1 MKSAILGSAVTGFA
15 LVLAIGGVAS
25 AQTLGDV
32 AKKEEARRKTVKTP
46 SKVYTN
52 DNLKPDTSSPA
63 PPAAAA
69 GSSATAPPEVSQPPA
84 DAGAA
89 PAEAKGET
97 YWKKRISDAREALDR
112 ARTFADALQVQ
123 INSLTNDFTARDD
136 PAQRA
141 VIGQNR
147 DKALAQ
153 LDRLRQEITADT
165 KMVATIQEEAR
176 KAGVPAAWVR

>member
-1 MKSAILGSAVTGFA
+1 VIKSPFLTGLA
-15 LVLAIGGVAS
+15 LIFAIGASAS

-32 AKKEEARRKTVKTP
+32 AKKEEARRKAVKTP
-46 SKVYTN
+46 GKVYTN
-52 DNLKPDTSSPA
+52 DSLRPDSSSP

-69 GSSATAPPEVSQPPA
+69 GAQAPGAPDASQPAPA
-84 DAGAA
+84 PDAGAA
-89 PAEAKGET
+89 AADAKGEG
-97 YWKKRISDAREALDR
+97 YWKKRMTDARDALDR
-112 ARTFADALQVQ
+112 AKTFADALQVQ
-123 INSLTNDFTARDD
+123 INSLTNDFTSRDD

-153 LDRLRQEITADT
+153 LDRLQQEITADT
-165 KMVATIQEEAR
+165 KTIAAVQEEAR

>member
-1 MKSAILGSAVTGFA
+1 VIKSTFLPGLA
-15 LVLAIGGVAS
+15 LILAIGASAS

-32 AKKEEARRKTVKTP
+32 AKKEEARRKAVKTP
-46 SKVYTN
+46 AKVYTN
-52 DNLKPDTSSPA
+52 DNLKPDTSSP

-69 GSSATAPPEVSQPPA
+69 GTSTPAAPDASQPAPGP
-84 DAGAA
+84 DAGAGA
-89 PAEAKGET
+89 ADAKGEV
-97 YWKKRISDAREALDR
+97 YWKKRMTDARDALER
-112 ARTFADALQVQ
+112 AKTFADALQVQ
-123 INSLTNDFTARDD
+123 INSLTNDFTSRDD

-153 LDRLRQEITADT
+153 LDKLQQEITADT
-165 KMVATIQEEAR
+165 KQIAAIQEEGR